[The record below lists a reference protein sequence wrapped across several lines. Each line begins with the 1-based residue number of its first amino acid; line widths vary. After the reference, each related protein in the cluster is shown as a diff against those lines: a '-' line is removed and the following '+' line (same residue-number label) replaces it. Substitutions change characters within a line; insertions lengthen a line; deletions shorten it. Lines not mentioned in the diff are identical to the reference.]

1 MKKMRAHFI
10 VLPVCLLL
18 VIGAALILL
27 LNTPA
32 LASEQTVQETLDKV
46 SGVFDAAE
54 PFYEQLMEIAA
65 DMADIAED
73 EYVFEDSYEELDIEA
88 FEADIQELR
97 EIAARLEELRLELSD
112 LPDDISTSEGKTVLA
127 AREYLTMLHNMALD
141 LIELSQYSMELYYAI
156 IALGELDVDVPSI
169 QEIAESL
176 WAVTDKS
183 LELLEDLKP
192 PVHMETSH
200 QELVKRMTEFNELA
214 VDLYS
219 GAELNDPL
227 IINSCIQRLGYIG
240 RMFERYAENM
250 MGDLDLQ
257 SRQVESRLNGPIAL
271 LHDELAQNLSLLKAG

>member
-1 MKKMRAHFI
+1 MRAHFI

-97 EIAARLEELRLELSD
+97 EIAARLEELRSELSD